1 MKKLF
6 LSILV
11 ICSLLGGNAYAKET
25 KLHCEFVSG
34 DKVAPGKKKIL
45 YKEGDLSDVYLK
57 IDFDREKVIESPFN
71 VYGLFGSKTTIIFDG
86 AEVSWTGKNSSI
98 RKVAILNRQNG
109 RLIEVYNILDDSRE
123 AGERNYLCSKSKLK
137 F

>member
-1 MKKLF
+1 MIKKL
-6 LSILV
+6 LGIVVLGL
-11 ICSLLGGNAYAKET
+11 LLGGNAYAKET

-57 IDFDREKVIESPFN
+57 IDFDKEKVIESPFN
-71 VYGLFGSKTTIIFDG
+71 VYGLLGSKTSIIFDG
-86 AEVSWTGKNSSI
+86 AEVSWTGKNKYVH
-98 RKVAILNRQNG
+98 KVAILNRQNG
-109 RLIEVYNILDDSRE
+109 NLIEVDNILDDS
-123 AGERNYLCSKSKLK
+123 GEVTQRNYICSKSKLK

>member
-1 MKKLF
+1 MNK
-6 LSILV
+6 
-11 ICSLLGGNAYAKET
+11 LLGIVVLGLLLSGNAYAKET
-25 KLHCEFVSG
+25 RIHCKFIGG
-34 DKVAPGKKKIL
+34 DKVAPGKQKII

-57 IDFDREKVIESPFN
+57 IDFDREKVIDSPFN
-71 VYGLFGSKTTIIFDG
+71 VYGLLGSKTTIIFDG
-86 AEVSWTGKNSSI
+86 AEVSWTGENKSI